1 MVQHSVNDVGDGH
14 ALKTLEKWL
23 SLFQKKE
30 QQSFTSCSI
39 AVVRGGGVEVSAS
52 ILIFYIDILSL
63 KPRVK
68 QVKCMEQERQRS
80 NSHKGIL

>member
-1 MVQHSVNDVGDGH
+1 MH
-14 ALKTLEKWL
+14 LKHWKSGCVL
-23 SLFQKKE
+23 SRKKE

-39 AVVRGGGVEVSAS
+39 AVVRGDEVKVIAS

-63 KPRVK
+63 KPRMK
-68 QVKCMEQERQRS
+68 QVKCMEQERKRS